1 MQEEERNLNA
11 ERDELSRSLLKFMK
25 HFYYLRTGRKF
36 ELSFPDGRES
46 HYLIIC
52 RALIGVMR
60 GETTRLL
67 INVPP
72 RYG

>member
-1 MQEEERNLNA
+1 LEEERNLLS
-11 ERDELSRSLLKFMK
+11 EREALEFSLLKFIQ

-46 HYLIIC
+46 HYITIC
-52 RALIGVMR
+52 RALVRVMR
-60 GETTRLL
+60 GEVTRLI